1 MIEKIKLQ
9 LICIIENIVL
19 HVGIHRTDMCRGCGI
34 LEIRYCKIIIRCN
47 KDKIRSDNL
56 R

>member
-19 HVGIHRTDMCRGCGI
+19 HVGIHRTDMCR
-34 LEIRYCKIIIRCN
+34 KQPPKN
-47 KDKIRSDNL
+47 KPFVHF
-56 R
+56 